1 MLLSNAKEIH
11 KGKNMDLLG
20 KKYLCRGMYMFLCC
34 TGGIFDHLLFIE
46 CVSTSEIYEQFQ
58 CCSVPLSL

>member
-46 CVSTSEIYEQFQ
+46 CVST
-58 CCSVPLSL
+58 